1 MVHFKITIQ
10 AFITSIILIGCTNKN
25 KLTELDLKTA
35 DKLDFKTYQNQY
47 CFGDV
52 YKQINIKSSANSNY
66 YNVDTTKIFQFLD
79 TSGNKGTTDS
89 FRDFVSYTTSTRFY
103 LLKSSNKDAIV
114 AIGQSSGA
122 SALGADYWNYLCYLV
137 PERKELKFTSLINS
151 PYSLFI
157 SNNSFNYV
165 EVADNI
171 PRPAS
176 GEVIKPDYTPLVVD
190 TYNTAKNRLVHFEM
204 NCLK

>member
-10 AFITSIILIGCTNKN
+10 AFITSIILMGCNNKSTLP
-25 KLTELDLKTA
+25 KLDLKTA

-47 CFGDV
+47 CFGDI
-52 YKQINIKSSANSNY
+52 YKQVSEKSSANSNY
-66 YNVDTTKIFQFLD
+66 YNVDTIKIFQSLNK
-79 TSGNKGTTDS
+79 SGDMAAVNN
-89 FRDFVSYTTSTRFY
+89 FRDFVSYTTDTNFY
-103 LLKSSNKDAIV
+103 LLKNGDKDAIV

-122 SALGADYWNYLCYLV
+122 SALGADYWNYLCYLI

-176 GEVIKPDYTPLVVD
+176 GEVVKLNYTPLIID
-190 TYNTAKNRLVHFEM
+190 TYDTKKSKLVHFEM
-204 NCLK
+204 NCSK

>member
-1 MVHFKITIQ
+1 MVHFKITLQ
-10 AFITSIILIGCTNKN
+10 AFITSIVIIGCTDKSI
-25 KLTELDLKTA
+25 LAELDLKTA

-52 YKQINIKSSANSNY
+52 YKQINIKPLANSGY
-66 YNVDTTKIFQFLD
+66 YKIDTIKIFQFLD
-79 TSGNKGTTDS
+79 TSRNKPIADN
-89 FRDFVSYTTSTRFY
+89 FRDFVSYTTDTRFY
-103 LLKSSNKDAIV
+103 LLKNGDKDAVV

-137 PERKELKFTSLINS
+137 PERKEIKFTSLINS
-151 PYSLFI
+151 PYSLFL

-171 PRPAS
+171 PRPAN
-176 GEVIKPDYTPLVVD
+176 GEVVKLDYTPLIID
-190 TYNTAKNRLVHFEM
+190 TYNTAKNKLDHFEI
-204 NCLK
+204 NCPK